1 MARFNYKTKVDT
13 KFLNPWKKYHNKM
26 PAQKF
31 NFNFAPAEEED
42 FDEEGEEEM
51 FGVSTMDWRW
61 P

>member
-1 MARFNYKTKVDT
+1 
-13 KFLNPWKKYHNKM
+13 M